1 MNNHDLVLEKKKK
14 ESKNPRLSSGIFKR
28 VRHSWNDY
36 ESTFAKLAKLNRNL
50 TTAWTNEH

>member
-1 MNNHDLVLEKKKK
+1 MNLHDLVLGKKKD
-14 ESKNPRLSSGIFKR
+14 SKNPSRLSSGIFKR

-36 ESTFAKLAKLNRNL
+36 ESTFAKLAKLNHNL

>member
-1 MNNHDLVLEKKKK
+1 MNHHDLVLEKKKK